1 MAIYNTGRYLNESIS
16 SILNQTV
23 GYQNIQIILVND
35 GSSDNSEEICLA
47 YQRNYPNNI
56 IYKKIENSGVSNAR
70 NTGMKLAKGEYI
82 NFLDPDDRWDYKAFE
97 YILSVFK
104 NHKDIN
110 FVSGRM

>member
-23 GYQNIQIILVND
+23 GYQNIQIILIND

-56 IYKKIENSGVSNAR
+56 SIIIFQNSEISKFYGRYSF
-70 NTGMKLAKGEYI
+70 KYFFAK
-82 NFLDPDDRWDYKAFE
+82 
-97 YILSVFK
+97 
-104 NHKDIN
+104 
-110 FVSGRM
+110 

>member
-1 MAIYNTGRYLNESIS
+1 MKVFAFLYFSLISCFITCIKCYIFSVVMAIYNTGRYLNESIS

-56 IYKKIENSGVSNAR
+56 IYKKLKIVA
-70 NTGMKLAKGEYI
+70 
-82 NFLDPDDRWDYKAFE
+82 
-97 YILSVFK
+97 
-104 NHKDIN
+104 
-110 FVSGRM
+110 

>member
-35 GSSDNSEEICLA
+35 GSSDNSEEICLV

-56 IYKKIENSGVSNAR
+56 IYKKLKIVA
-70 NTGMKLAKGEYI
+70 
-82 NFLDPDDRWDYKAFE
+82 
-97 YILSVFK
+97 
-104 NHKDIN
+104 
-110 FVSGRM
+110 